1 MSGRVDVRRR
11 APAALLLLAAGLT
24 AGGCVAAGFATG
36 PLVSAVQL
44 IGDRSVARTVG
55 AEMDAAWAAVETTLS
70 DMAFR
75 VEGRERGATEW
86 RLRGVA
92 DPVSVQATLERV
104 TPRVTRVTV
113 RVETGGVLADR
124 HTAATIHEH
133 IARAVAQ
140 ATGAT
145 AGTPA
150 SSSTG
155 DALTSLEAEVRR
167 LRMEMEG
174 RRSSGQPPAEGPAA
188 PPAAVR
194 VQPGAVVT
202 VPLSAAVP
210 SMPGPVPATSLARP
224 VGVMAPIAA
233 DIPLVGAAPSGDERP
248 SSSTT
253 GSTAP
258 LRPAEALVP
267 IRPVSA
273 PATGN

>member
-1 MSGRVDVRRR
+1 MSARVNAHRR
-11 APAALLLLAAGLT
+11 APAALLVLAAGLA
-24 AGGCVAAGFATG
+24 AGGCVAAGFATA

-55 AEMDAAWAAVETTLS
+55 ADMHAAWAAVETTLS

-75 VEGRERGATEW
+75 VEAREREATGW

-92 DPVSVQATLERV
+92 DQVTVQATLERV
-104 TPRVTRVTV
+104 TPRVTRVMV
-113 RVETGGVLADR
+113 RVETGGILADR
-124 HTAATIHEH
+124 HTAATIHEQ
-133 IARAVAQ
+133 IARTVA
-140 ATGAT
+140 AAAGAT

-150 SSSTG
+150 SPSTG

-167 LRMEMEG
+167 LRTEMEA
-174 RRSSGQPPAEGPAA
+174 RRSSVPPRAEDPAA
-188 PPAAVR
+188 APAAVH

-210 SMPGPVPATSLARP
+210 SIPGPVPPTSVARP
-224 VGVMAPIAA
+224 VGMIAPIAA
-233 DIPLVGAAPSGDERP
+233 GIPLVEATPGDERP
-248 SSSTT
+248 SSPPA
-253 GSTAP
+253 GSPAA

-273 PATGN
+273 PGSGH

>member
-1 MSGRVDVRRR
+1 MSARLGLRRR
-11 APAALLLLAAGLT
+11 APAALLVLAAGLA
-24 AGGCVAAGFATG
+24 AGGCVAAGFATA

-55 AEMDAAWAAVETTLS
+55 ADMQAAWSAVETALG

-75 VEGRERGATEW
+75 VETREREATEW

-92 DPVSVQATLERV
+92 DQVTVQATLERV
-104 TPRVTRVTV
+104 TPRVTRITV
-113 RVETGGVLADR
+113 RVETGGILADR

-133 IARAVAQ
+133 IAKAVAE
-140 ATGAT
+140 ATGAM

-167 LRMEMEG
+167 LRTEMED
-174 RRSSGQPPAEGPAA
+174 RRSSRQPPAEGPAA
-188 PPAAVR
+188 PPAGVR

-202 VPLSAAVP
+202 IPLSAAVP
-210 SMPGPVPATSLARP
+210 SMPGSAPATSVARP
-224 VGVMAPIAA
+224 VGVMTPIAA
-233 DIPLVGAAPSGDERP
+233 DVPLVGTATVGDERP
-248 SSSTT
+248 SPPMT
-253 GSTAP
+253 GSPAT

-273 PATGN
+273 PGSGN

>member
-11 APAALLLLAAGLT
+11 AAAALLVLAAGLA

-44 IGDRSVARTVG
+44 LGDRSVARTVG
-55 AEMDAAWAAVETTLS
+55 ADMDAAWSAVEATLS

-75 VEGRERGATEW
+75 VEARERGATEW

-133 IARAVAQ
+133 IARTVAQ

-167 LRMEMEG
+167 LRTEMEG
-174 RRSSGQPPAEGPAA
+174 RRSSGQPSAEGPAA

-194 VQPGAVVT
+194 VQPGEVVT

-210 SMPGPVPATSLARP
+210 SMPGRVPATSVARP

-233 DIPLVGAAPSGDERP
+233 DIPLVGAALGDEPP

-253 GSTAP
+253 ASTAP

-273 PATGN
+273 PANGN

>member
-1 MSGRVDVRRR
+1 MSGRVDGRRR
-11 APAALLLLAAGLT
+11 APAALLVLAAGL
-24 AGGCVAAGFATG
+24 AGGGCVAAGFATA

-55 AEMDAAWAAVETTLS
+55 ADMDAAWAAVEATLS

-75 VEGRERGATEW
+75 VEAREREATEW

-92 DPVSVQATLERV
+92 DPVTVQATLERV

-113 RVETGGVLADR
+113 RVETGGILADR
-124 HTAATIHEH
+124 HTAATIHEQ
-133 IARAVAQ
+133 IARAVADP
-140 ATGAT
+140 AGAPP
-145 AGTPA
+145 GTPA

-167 LRMEMEG
+167 LRTEMEG
-174 RRSSGQPPAEGPAA
+174 GRSRGPAPAEGPAA
-188 PPAAVR
+188 PPAVR
-194 VQPGAVVT
+194 VQPGAVIT

-210 SMPGPVPATSLARP
+210 SMPGPVPVTSVARP

-233 DIPLVGAAPSGDERP
+233 DVPLVEAATSGERR
-248 SSSTT
+248 SSSPTA
-253 GSTAP
+253 GSPAA

-273 PATGN
+273 PGSGN

>member
-11 APAALLLLAAGLT
+11 TPAALLVLAAGLA
-24 AGGCVAAGFATG
+24 AGGCVAAGFATA

-55 AEMDAAWAAVETTLS
+55 ADMDAAWSAVETTLS

-75 VEGRERGATEW
+75 VEGREREATEW

-92 DPVSVQATLERV
+92 DQVTVQATLERV

-124 HTAATIHEH
+124 HTAAAIHEH

-167 LRMEMEG
+167 LRTEMEG
-174 RRSSGQPPAEGPAA
+174 RRSSGQPPAERPAA

-194 VQPGAVVT
+194 VQPGAVLT

-210 SMPGPVPATSLARP
+210 SMPGPVPATSVARP
-224 VGVMAPIAA
+224 VGVMVPIAA
-233 DIPLVGAAPSGDERP
+233 DIPLVGAATGGDEPP
-248 SSSTT
+248 SPSTMGSSAT
-253 GSTAP
+253 

-273 PATGN
+273 PGIGN